1 MSFLQAAG
9 GVAQD
14 LLMQSLKDGSF
25 QNAAVGFLRGLGG
38 LVVKHKDNPQAL
50 AEIGTL
56 LAEHPKNT
64 LGTIVKGTEAEKL
77 VNPSIIVPLDHAGG
91 SPGGAG

>member
-9 GVAQD
+9 GIAQD
-14 LLMQSLKDGSF
+14 LLLKSLNDGSF
-25 QNAAVGFLRGLGG
+25 QNAAVGFLRGIGNMIHAN
-38 LVVKHKDNPQAL
+38 KNNPAKL
-50 AEIGTL
+50 AEISTL

-77 VNPSIIVPLDHAGG
+77 VNPSIIVPLPDPGS